1 MYLSIGIDVV
11 SIKRI
16 KNIYEQF
23 CEKFLKKI
31 GIKEKNLKIEEIA
44 GYFAAKEAGFKALRP
59 VKEFFNPKEIDII
72 KKRGGAPALVYKGN
86 LKKRWGLLGRP
97 HILFS
102 ITHEKD
108 FAIAV
113 VALEK
118 KSNKM
123 SFFKCRK
130 KRSKLKGFS

>member
-11 SIKRI
+11 SLIRI
-16 KNIYEQF
+16 KKIYEQF
-23 CEKFLKKI
+23 GDKFLKKV
-31 GIKEKNLKIEEIA
+31 GINEKNLKIEEIA

-59 VKEFFNPKEIDII
+59 VKEFFNPKEIEII
-72 KKRGGAPALVYKGN
+72 KKKGGAPLLIYRGK
-86 LKKRWGLLGRP
+86 LKKRWGLVGRP
-97 HILFS
+97 QILIS

-108 FAIAV
+108 FAIAI

-123 SFFKCRK
+123 RFLKCRK
-130 KRSKLKGFS
+130 KRSKLKSFS

>member
-1 MYLSIGIDVV
+1 MYSSIGIDIV

-16 KNIYEQF
+16 KKIYEQF
-23 CEKFLKKI
+23 GEKFLKKI
-31 GIKEKNLKIEEIA
+31 GINEKKLEIEEIA
-44 GYFAAKEAGFKALRP
+44 GYFVAKEAGFKALRP

-72 KKRGGAPALVYKGN
+72 KKRGGAPVLVYKGN

-97 HILFS
+97 QILIS

-108 FAIAV
+108 FA
-113 VALEK
+113 VAIVILEK

-123 SFFKCRK
+123 RFLKSRK
-130 KRSKLKGFS
+130 KRSKLKCLS